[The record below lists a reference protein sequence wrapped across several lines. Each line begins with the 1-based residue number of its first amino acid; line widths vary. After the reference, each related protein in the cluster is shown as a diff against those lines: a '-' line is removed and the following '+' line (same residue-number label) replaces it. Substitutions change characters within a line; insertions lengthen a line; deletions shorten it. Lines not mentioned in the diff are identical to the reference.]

1 MSDDP
6 RGMIIQ
12 QGNTMRINNA
22 RVEEVSCN
30 NNANGFLL
38 VSYSVPSQR
47 PSDRIQ
53 NIRLNV
59 NRNTVILNRLGQRV
73 GLCNIQRGTWI
84 NAIFSSSMTRSI
96 PPQANAFLIIIQR
109 QPQNAPLTTTD
120 RIASIDRR
128 NDFLYTGNPN
138 NINSQI
144 RFVITDRTSIT
155 DRRGRTVLFRS
166 LRPGQL
172 VRITHANFQTASIPP
187 QTTAFR
193 VEVLS

>member
-22 RVEEVSCN
+22 RVEEISCN

-73 GLCNIQRGTWI
+73 GPVSYTHLDVYK
-84 NAIFSSSMTRSI
+84 
-96 PPQANAFLIIIQR
+96 R
-109 QPQNAPLTTTD
+109 QPLGSSGNSLPPSAPTCV
-120 RIASIDRR
+120 
-128 NDFLYTGNPN
+128 NPHKF
-138 NINSQI
+138 S
-144 RFVITDRTSIT
+144 
-155 DRRGRTVLFRS
+155 
-166 LRPGQL
+166 
-172 VRITHANFQTASIPP
+172 
-187 QTTAFR
+187 
-193 VEVLS
+193 